1 MVSQEDW
8 LKAEAKRI
16 ELREGREGEGESKD
30 ITLLVER
37 IITGLVISACVM
49 WLTTIAYLVLT

>member
-16 ELREGREGEGESKD
+16 ELREGREGEGKVK
-30 ITLLVER
+30 T
-37 IITGLVISACVM
+37 
-49 WLTTIAYLVLT
+49 

>member
-16 ELREGREGEGESKD
+16 ELREEREVKSKD